1 MTSQAQAAEALPDV
15 RGLAFVGF
23 PLHPAKKPSTGR
35 ADHLSEVKIPMLF
48 LQGTRDDLADL
59 TLLEPIVQKLG
70 TRATLKRI
78 EVDRDHDGRPDRWE
92 EYVTAADK
100 DAEPGPQ
107 IVRAEEANGPDDR
120 VTRREQYEGGQLR
133 TVEEDTDLDGRVDK
147 WETYKDNRLLTV
159 DLDLEGTGS
168 PNRRLSYGPSGEVTS
183 SPVPPSPQ

>member
-1 MTSQAQAAEALPDV
+1 VVGACAPAPASKGSAEPVYSKTTGKLEQLIADADADGKPD
-15 RGLAFVGF
+15 L
-23 PLHPAKKPSTGR
+23 R
-35 ADHLSEVKIPMLF
+35 AIMD
-48 LQGTRDDLADL
+48 G
-59 TLLEPIVQKLG
+59 
-70 TRATLKRI
+70 ATLKRI